1 MADHA
6 AAVPPGLFP
15 VASPEGSPDTS
26 TFPGCLHPLLYP
38 GRRSCPSGCRRVTIP
53 ASISILLLLL
63 LAPFASPSAPGAS
76 LLLTAAFCFNP
87 RVLLEEEL
95 PSDKAIRILVHVSF
109 GLLLNW
115 K

>member
-1 MADHA
+1 MIVERRGTQNDGSFVTFDSFAVA
-6 AAVPPGLFP
+6 EAVP
-15 VASPEGSPDTS
+15 
-26 TFPGCLHPLLYP
+26 
-38 GRRSCPSGCRRVTIP
+38 
-53 ASISILLLLL
+53 
-63 LAPFASPSAPGAS
+63 APFASPSAPGAS